1 MRNLFRIALVC
12 MTVGIQA
19 CAPPVEKKAPPELAT
34 LAAFPQD
41 SYQAAAQRGEPV
53 YAINTDESEVMIYA
67 YRGGTF
73 AKMGHD
79 HVVTSRDVHGYVSLA
94 EDAYEAKADLYVPLK
109 TLTVDEPAKRSQAGF
124 ESSLSENDIAGTR
137 RNMLKKVLEAES
149 YPYVFIH
156 VEVDGGIYRQ
166 QIVKV
171 GMTLHG
177 VTRTITVPVEIE
189 QTRDRLGIRGKMVLR
204 QSDFGIEPYSVFAG
218 ALRVKDEIVLSFR
231 LHAKRLQVPGGP
243 G

>member
-1 MRNLFRIALVC
+1 MRNSFRIALVC
-12 MTVGIQA
+12 MVVGLQA
-19 CAPPVEKKAPPELAT
+19 CAPPVEKKAPPGLAT
-34 LAAFPQD
+34 LAAFPQE
-41 SYQAAAQRGEPV
+41 SYQAAAKRGEPV
-53 YAINTDESEVMIYA
+53 YAINTDESEVVIYA

-73 AKMGHD
+73 AKLGHN

-94 EDAYEAKADLYVPLK
+94 EDADEAKADLYVPLK
-109 TLTVDEPAKRSQAGF
+109 MLIVDEPAKRSQAGF

-137 RNMLKKVLEAES
+137 RNMLEKVLETES

-177 VTRTITVPVEIE
+177 VTRTLTVPVEIE
-189 QTRDRLGIRGKMVLR
+189 RSRDRFAVRGKMVLR
-204 QSDFGIEPYSVFAG
+204 QSDFGIEPYSIFAG
-218 ALRVKDEIVLSFR
+218 ALRVKDEIMLSFR
-231 LHAKRLQVPGGP
+231 VQANRL
-243 G
+243 

>member
-1 MRNLFRIALVC
+1 MRNLFRMALVC
-12 MTVGIQA
+12 MVIGLQA

-34 LAAFPQD
+34 LAAFPQE
-41 SYQAAAQRGEPV
+41 SYQAAAKRGEPV
-53 YAINTDESEVMIYA
+53 YAINTDESEVVIYA

-73 AKMGHD
+73 AKLGHN

-94 EDAYEAKADLYVPLK
+94 EDADEAKADLYVPLK
-109 TLTVDEPAKRSQAGF
+109 TLIVDEPAKRSQAGF

-137 RNMLKKVLEAES
+137 RNMLEKVLEAEF

-177 VTRTITVPVEIE
+177 VTRTLSVPVEIE
-189 QTRDRLGIRGKMVLR
+189 RSRDRLAVRGKMVLQ
-204 QSDFGIEPYSVFAG
+204 QSDFGIEPYSIFAG
-218 ALRVKDEIVLSFR
+218 ALRVKDEIILSFR
-231 LHAKRLQVPGGP
+231 VQANRL
-243 G
+243 